1 MTSIHGRY
9 VKSSLDHSKT
19 FKVPFF
25 TPWITNSDKKAVLD
39 ALESTF
45 LTDGPLLRKF
55 ESEFAKFTG
64 AKYAIGVSNATTALH
79 LSLIALGI
87 GKGDEVIVPD
97 MTFVATANAVAHS
110 GAIPVFVDIDKDDL
124 NISVESIERNLNKKT
139 KAILPVHFA
148 GKTCNIEKISN
159 LAKKHKLVLIEDC
172 AHAIGARYNKKHVG
186 NFGDAGCFS
195 FYPTKNITTIEG
207 GMIITNSSKVAD
219 EVRQSRN
226 HGISRTLSQRYSKGK
241 PWEYDVIRSGYNYRL
256 DEIRSALGLNQL
268 KRISKLNMLRRNAC
282 KYYSD
287 KLKNIKGIIT
297 PPKIFDES
305 NVNHLYI
312 IRVNRDYGIS
322 RDELFGKFIE
332 RGISATV
339 HYKPLHEF
347 TVFKKR
353 IKNMN
358 LVRNAIDAYQEIIS
372 LPLFPQ
378 ISRTSQDLV
387 IECIRE
393 NQKNHNSESFK
404 FEKYN

>member
-1 MTSIHGRY
+1 MKNRS
-9 VKSSLDHSKT
+9 DHSKA

-25 TPWITNSDKKAVLD
+25 APWITNSDKKAVLD
-39 ALESTF
+39 ALGGTF
-45 LTDGPLLRKF
+45 LTDGPLLHQF
-55 ESEFAKFTG
+55 ESKFAKFTG

-97 MTFVATANAVAHS
+97 MTFVATANAVVHS
-110 GAIPVFVDIDKDDL
+110 GATPIFADIDKDDL
-124 NISVESIERNLNKKT
+124 NISLESIEKNLSKKT

-148 GKTCNIEKISN
+148 GKTCNIEKISK

-172 AHAIGARYNKKHVG
+172 AHAIGARYKKKHVG

-207 GMIITNSSKVAD
+207 GMIITNSQKVAD
-219 EVRQSRN
+219 EVRRFRN
-226 HGISRTLSQRYSKGK
+226 HGITRSLSQRYSKGK
-241 PWEYDVIRSGYNYRL
+241 PWEYDVIHSGYNYRL

-268 KRISKLNMLRRNAC
+268 KRINKLNMMRRNAC

-287 KLKNIKGIIT
+287 NLKDVRGIIT
-297 PPKIFDES
+297 PTVFDES
-305 NVNHLYI
+305 DVNHLYI
-312 IRVNRDYGIS
+312 IKVQQNYGIS
-322 RDELFGKFIE
+322 RDELFKKFTE

-347 TVFKKR
+347 SVFKKR

-358 LVRNAIDAYQEIIS
+358 SVKNTIDAYQEIIS

-387 IECIRE
+387 IRCIRE
-393 NQKNHNSESFK
+393 NQK
-404 FEKYN
+404 YP

>member
-1 MTSIHGRY
+1 MKKNNS
-9 VKSSLDHSKT
+9 DHSKM

-25 TPWITNSDKKAVLD
+25 APWITSSDKKVVFD
-39 ALESTF
+39 ALGSTF
-45 LTDGPLLRKF
+45 LTDGPILRQF

-97 MTFVATANAVAHS
+97 MTFVATANAVVHS
-110 GAIPVFVDIDKDDL
+110 GATPVFSDINKDDL
-124 NISVESIERNLNKKT
+124 NISIESIERNLSKKT
-139 KAILPVHFA
+139 KAIIPVHFA
-148 GKTCNIEKISN
+148 GKTCDIEKISK

-172 AHAIGARYNKKHVG
+172 AHAIGARYKKKHVG

-207 GMIITNSSKVAD
+207 GMITTNSQKVAED
-219 EVRQSRN
+219 VRRSRN
-226 HGISRTLSQRYSKGK
+226 HGITRSLSQRYSKGK
-241 PWEYDVIRSGYNYRL
+241 PWEYDVVHSGYNYRL

-268 KRISKLNMLRRNAC
+268 KRISKLNLLRRNAC

-287 KLKNIKGIIT
+287 NLKDVKGISAPT
-297 PPKIFDES
+297 VFDE
-305 NVNHLYI
+305 NDVNHLYI
-312 IRVNRDYGIS
+312 IRVQREYGIS
-322 RDELFGKFIE
+322 RDELFQKFTE
-332 RGISATV
+332 RGISVTV

-347 TVFKKR
+347 TIFRKKLG
-353 IKNMN
+353 NTN
-358 LVRNAIDAYQEIIS
+358 LVKNTIDAYREIIS

-387 IECIRE
+387 IKCIKE
-393 NQKNHNSESFK
+393 NQKNS
-404 FEKYN
+404 

>member
-1 MTSIHGRY
+1 MKKNNS
-9 VKSSLDHSKT
+9 DHSKT

-25 TPWITNSDKKAVLD
+25 APWITSSDKKAVLN
-39 ALESTF
+39 ALGSTF
-45 LTDGPLLRKF
+45 LTDGPILRQF

-110 GAIPVFVDIDKDDL
+110 GATPIFADIDKDDL
-124 NISVESIERNLNKKT
+124 NISIESIERNLSKKT

-148 GKTCNIEKISN
+148 GKTCNIEKISK

-172 AHAIGARYNKKHVG
+172 AHAIGARYKKKHVG

-207 GMIITNSSKVAD
+207 GMIVTNSQKVAE
-219 EVRQSRN
+219 EVRRSRN
-226 HGISRTLSQRYSKGK
+226 HGITKSLSQRYTKGK
-241 PWEYDVIRSGYNYRL
+241 PWEYDVIHSGYNYRL

-268 KRISKLNMLRRNAC
+268 KRISKLNLLRRNAC

-287 KLKNIKGIIT
+287 NLKDVKGIST
-297 PPKIFDES
+297 PTVFDES
-305 NVNHLYI
+305 DVNHLYI
-312 IRVNRDYGIS
+312 IRVQREYGIS
-322 RDELFGKFIE
+322 RDELFQKFIE
-332 RGISATV
+332 RGISVTV

-347 TVFKKR
+347 TIFRKG

-358 LVRNAIDAYQEIIS
+358 LVNNTIDVYQEIIS

-387 IECIRE
+387 IKCIKE
-393 NQKNHNSESFK
+393 NQKNS
-404 FEKYN
+404 